1 MFSQVMSHAV
11 QGLCSKAYGREAS
24 LMRELAQAA
33 VAHARQRHVLS
44 IDVYAVK
51 IVWSKEERGLV

>member
-1 MFSQVMSHAV
+1 
-11 QGLCSKAYGREAS
+11 
-24 LMRELAQAA
+24 MRELAQAA
-33 VAHARQRHVLS
+33 VAHARERHVLS